1 MKKVLIISSSPRKN
15 SNSEALCLAFADG
28 AREAGRE
35 VEIVSLRDKTIHF
48 CRGCFA
54 CQKTQKCVI
63 DDDASRIC
71 GRR

>member
-28 AREAGRE
+28 AGEAGHE

-48 CRGCFA
+48 CR
-54 CQKTQKCVI
+54 
-63 DDDASRIC
+63 
-71 GRR
+71 